1 MSVANQKIVRIGKR
15 VVRDPTH
22 LYAKINIDAMQ
33 YAYATLSR
41 SGLGLWLYFNK
52 NQDDY
57 QLELSQ
63 KACAEWGIKKD
74 SYYSGVNELIRFGFL
89 VPISE
94 GSNIYTFYET
104 PLSEIANSHSPKSF
118 SVSPQSM
125 SKKQNDFS
133 EKQERNITNITSKEQ
148 DIIDSD
154 FYKTKDKKFKSKTY
168 DYDSYPVCNRNNLP
182 PEIKA
187 LGF

>member
-1 MSVANQKIVRIGKR
+1 
-15 VVRDPTH
+15 
-22 LYAKINIDAMQ
+22 MQ

-57 QLELSQ
+57 QFELSQ

-133 EKQERNITNITSKEQ
+133 EKQERNITNITLKEQ
-148 DIIDSD
+148 DITIND
-154 FYKTKDKKFKSKTY
+154 FYKPKDKKFKSKTY
-168 DYDSYPVCNRNNLP
+168 DYDSYPVCNPNNLP
-182 PEIKA
+182 PEFKA

>member
-15 VVRDPTH
+15 VARDPTH

-74 SYYSGVNELIRFGFL
+74 SYYNGVNELIRFGFL

-104 PLSEIANSHSPKSF
+104 PLSEIANISNF
-118 SVSPQSM
+118 TICILYDGNNGLCVAEYALQLVQSCLKDV
-125 SKKQNDFS
+125 KK
-133 EKQERNITNITSKEQ
+133 K
-148 DIIDSD
+148 
-154 FYKTKDKKFKSKTY
+154 
-168 DYDSYPVCNRNNLP
+168 
-182 PEIKA
+182 
-187 LGF
+187 

>member
-15 VVRDPTH
+15 VARDPTH

-74 SYYSGVNELIRFGFL
+74 SYYNGVNELIRFGFL

-133 EKQERNITNITSKEQ
+133 EKQERNITT
-148 DIIDSD
+148 
-154 FYKTKDKKFKSKTY
+154 KTVNVACMD
-168 DYDSYPVCNRNNLP
+168 CNMQRVLVALQCLCSELSASAINHELINL
-182 PEIKA
+182 IFDA
-187 LGF
+187 

>member
-1 MSVANQKIVRIGKR
+1 MDA
-15 VVRDPTH
+15 
-22 LYAKINIDAMQ
+22 INLCLDN
-33 YAYATLSR
+33 SK
-41 SGLGLWLYFNK
+41 SKCVYFNK

-74 SYYSGVNELIRFGFL
+74 SYYNGVNELIRFGFL

-133 EKQERNITNITSKEQ
+133 EKQERNITNITLKEQ
-148 DIIDSD
+148 DITIND
-154 FYKTKDKKFKSKTY
+154 FYKPKDKKFKSKTY
-168 DYDSYPVCNRNNLP
+168 DYDSYPVCNPNNLP
-182 PEIKA
+182 PEFKA

>member
-15 VVRDPTH
+15 VARDPTH

-33 YAYATLSR
+33 YAYATLNR

-57 QLELSQ
+57 QFELSQ

-74 SYYSGVNELIRFGFL
+74 SYYNGVNELIRFGFL

-133 EKQERNITNITSKEQ
+133 EKQERNITNITLKEQ
-148 DIIDSD
+148 DITIND
-154 FYKTKDKKFKSKTY
+154 FYKPKDKKFKSKTY
-168 DYDSYPVCNRNNLP
+168 DYDSYPVCNPNNLP
-182 PEIKA
+182 PEFKA